1 MFCVCGAS
9 IAVEMGVVGG
19 VVSSGTLNFGSYR
32 TKTRTFTRHLKLLSN
47 AQTFPSDSLQI
58 IISIMSELIRNTKTW
73 SAIPSGLEGFPWRPE
88 PG

>member
-19 VVSSGTLNFGSYR
+19 VVSTGTLNFGSYR

-47 AQTFPSDSLQI
+47 AQTFPRILCGLINNIYVRANEKDKNLVSHTFWVGGVSLA
-58 IISIMSELIRNTKTW
+58 S
-73 SAIPSGLEGFPWRPE
+73 
-88 PG
+88 